1 MQKIKFCCEQSS
13 SADQSDIRVDRSW
26 WGLHTSWMMLQRT
39 VHCTVHMVYDVTRCT
54 VHTSWMMLQ
63 KASLQRTVHTVCNVT
78 VHSALCHSAQ
88 CTMWQCQSA
97 QHTIAQDSTQYNTQ
111 DSVLCSV
118 EDSAQYSTQCTVQ
131 HTVHSVHSQ
140 CTVPSV
146 AQQWKLHFRSQNMP
160 SSDCNMQWS
169 CDQRNKQNLWTMSI
183 IERLYNKKSHRTGLT
198 ERTYLTS
205 ETLHLTSSGK
215 ERVLVRTQSVVV
227 PAE

>member
-88 CTMWQCQSA
+88 CTMSQCTVYYVAMSECTA
-97 QHTIAQDSTQYNTQ
+97 HDSTGQYT
-111 DSVLCSV
+111 V
-118 EDSAQYSTQCTVQ
+118 QYTGQCTVQ
-131 HTVHSVHSQ
+131 CRRQCTVQYTVHSAAHSAQCTLTVHSAE
-140 CTVPSV
+140 CGTTVKIALSQPEHAKLWLQHAVIMWSKKQTKSLNNV
-146 AQQWKLHFRSQNMP
+146 NNWKIVQ
-160 SSDCNMQWS
+160 
-169 CDQRNKQNLWTMSI
+169 
-183 IERLYNKKSHRTGLT
+183 
-198 ERTYLTS
+198 
-205 ETLHLTSSGK
+205 
-215 ERVLVRTQSVVV
+215 
-227 PAE
+227 